1 MANCQASWITPI
13 SIHAPRV
20 GSDLPGYI
28 VCNKPHIISIHAPRV
43 GSDPRIS
50 RNSASVRISIHAP
63 RVGSDGMTFQDI
75 STVLTISIHAPR
87 VGSDLLYPNLSL
99 TFQK

>member
-1 MANCQASWITPI
+1 MANCQASWSTP
-13 SIHAPRV
+13 
-20 GSDLPGYI
+20 
-28 VCNKPHIISIHAPRV
+28 ISIHAPRV